1 MTSTAHYR
9 RGDVLRDVVKVA
21 NSRLGGNL
29 PTDVPGVAEIFRDD
43 LDLVGALQL
52 HWHTL
57 MAGNIERAL
66 AEEPGDTESA
76 LDADDRNLELVVL
89 RAWRAAQEELPGV
102 RLVLDHFTQHPT
114 SAEMG
119 EAMDIA
125 NRKEWALM
133 ALMAG
138 QASAQDSDAAEIG
151 RRLEAKVR
159 RPDFV
164 IPPKRV
170 KRLSLRERIRI
181 VLAA

>member
-9 RGDVLRDVVKVA
+9 RGDVLRDVVKAA
-21 NSRLGGNL
+21 NSRLGATL
-29 PTDVPGVAEIFRDD
+29 PTDVPGVAECFRDD

-76 LDADDRNLELVVL
+76 LLADGGDLEILVL

-102 RLVLDHFTQHPT
+102 RLLLDHFTHHPT

-119 EAMDIA
+119 EAMDVA
-125 NRKEWALM
+125 NRKEWALL
-133 ALMAG
+133 AVMAG
-138 QASAQDSDAAEIG
+138 QASAQDSDAAEVG

-164 IPPKRV
+164 IPPRQV
-170 KRLSLRERIRI
+170 KRLSLRERLRI

>member
-1 MTSTAHYR
+1 MTSTAHHR
-9 RGDVLRDVVKVA
+9 RGDVLRNVVKAA
-21 NSRLGGNL
+21 NSRLGATL
-29 PTDVPGVAEIFRDD
+29 PTDVPGVAECFRDD

-76 LDADDRNLELVVL
+76 LLADGGDLEILVL

-102 RLVLDHFTQHPT
+102 RLLLDHFTQNPT

-125 NRKEWALM
+125 NRKEWALI
-133 ALMAG
+133 AVMAG
-138 QASAQDSDAAEIG
+138 QASAQDADAAEVG

-164 IPPKRV
+164 IPPRRV
-170 KRLSLRERIRI
+170 KRLSLRERLRI